1 MISPLGRSAD
11 DAEDTPVTVRLL
23 QLPLK
28 LWQRATEH
36 HDELMREMA
45 LLALSDTKPEL
56 PHRLLELVE
65 VLGLR
70 YGASVAHPD
79 AERDAAMARGL
90 DRADITYL
98 VPRSAAASAQR
109 IQALLDEV
117 EAYCRTHLLT
127 LAQSP
132 AQTDFGQWYID
143 QFVRQCAGHPPTPWP
158 GPWS

>member
-11 DAEDTPVTVRLL
+11 EAEDTPVTVRLL

-56 PHRLLELVE
+56 PDRLLELVE
-65 VLGLR
+65 VLGLQ
-70 YGASVAHPD
+70 YGASVASPD

-90 DRADITYL
+90 DRVDIIYQ
-98 VPRSAAASAQR
+98 VPRSAAAAAQR
-109 IQALLDEV
+109 VQALLDEA
-117 EAYCRTHLLT
+117 EKYCRTYLLT
-127 LAQSP
+127 LAQP
-132 AQTDFGQWYID
+132 QAQTDFGLWYID
-143 QFVRQCAGHPPTPWP
+143 QFVQQCAGHPPTPWP